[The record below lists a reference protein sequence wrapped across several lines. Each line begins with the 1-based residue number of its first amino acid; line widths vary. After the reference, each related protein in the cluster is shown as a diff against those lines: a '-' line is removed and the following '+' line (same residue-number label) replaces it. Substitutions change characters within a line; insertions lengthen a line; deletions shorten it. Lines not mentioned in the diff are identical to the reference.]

1 MSKYK
6 HAKVASN
13 DGPKLSTILLVV
25 AIVFAVALG
34 VKALAAPTAP
44 EEAVTSTPIVA
55 DDGCG
60 GLLTGRGCRIEA
72 AINASMVN

>member
-1 MSKYK
+1 MSKFK

-25 AIVFAVALG
+25 AVVFCVALG
-34 VKALAAPTAP
+34 AKALAAPSEP
-44 EEAVTSTPIVA
+44 EEIVTSTPIVV

-60 GLLTGRGCRIEA
+60 GLLTGRGCRIDA
-72 AINASMVN
+72 AIDAATK

>member
-1 MSKYK
+1 MSKFK

-25 AIVFAVALG
+25 AVVFCGALG
-34 VKALAAPTAP
+34 AKALAAPSEPA
-44 EEAVTSTPIVA
+44 EVVTSTPIVV

-60 GLLTGRGCRIEA
+60 GLLTGRGCRIDA
-72 AINASMVN
+72 AIDAAMK